1 MDKFAYGVE
10 VHTDMVVQI
19 VKSVNCKQYLELG
32 VYDGSTLERVSSVVP
47 RVIGVDI
54 VDFRKNKN
62 IGEFHQ
68 TTTQNFLNNFNEI
81 VDVIFI
87 DADHSFEAVKLD
99 FKNSLK
105 NLNEFGIIILHD
117 TDPISERYTALDH
130 CGDSYKII
138 DWIKSEYSEMDVFTF
153 PISEAGL
160 TVVKRSN
167 DRRVNKFLISE

>member
-10 VHTDMVVQI
+10 VHSDMIVQI
-19 VKSVNCKQYLELG
+19 VKSVNCKNYLELG
-32 VYDGSTLERVSSVVP
+32 VYDGSTLEKVSNVVP

-54 VDFRKNKN
+54 VDYRKNKS
-62 IGEFHQ
+62 IGEFYE
-68 TTTQNFLNNFNEI
+68 TTTQNFLNNFNEV

-117 TDPISERYTALDH
+117 TDPISERYVESDR

-138 DWIKSEYSEMDVFTF
+138 DWVKSEYPEMDVFTF

-160 TVVKRSN
+160 TVVNRSN
-167 DRRVNKFLISE
+167 DRRVNKFLINK

>member
-10 VHTDMVVQI
+10 VHTDMIVQI
-19 VKSVNCKQYLELG
+19 VKSINCKNYLELG
-32 VYDGSTLERVSSVVP
+32 VYDGATLEKVSTVVP

-54 VDFRKNKN
+54 IDFRKNKN

-99 FKNSLK
+99 FKASLK

-117 TDPISERYTALDH
+117 TDPISEKYIAREH
-130 CGDSYKII
+130 CEDSYKII
-138 DWIKSEYSEMDVFTF
+138 DWLKTEYPDMDVFTF

-160 TVVKRSN
+160 TIVKRSN
-167 DRRVNKFLISE
+167 DRRVNKFIKN

>member
-1 MDKFAYGVE
+1 MDIFAYGVE
-10 VHTDMVVQI
+10 VHTDMIVQI
-19 VKSVNCKQYLELG
+19 VKSINCKNYLELG
-32 VYDGSTLERVSSVVP
+32 VYDGSTLEKVSTVVP

-54 VDFRKNKN
+54 NDFRKNKN

-99 FKNSLK
+99 FKASLK

-117 TDPISERYTALDH
+117 TDPISEKYIAREH
-130 CGDSYKII
+130 CEDSYKII
-138 DWIKSEYSEMDVFTF
+138 DWIKTEYPEMDVFTF

-160 TVVKRSN
+160 TIVKRSN
-167 DRRVNKFLISE
+167 DRRVNKFIKN